1 MGDSLSCDCMD
12 PMVSARILKGLM
24 WGKEDW
30 EGKGEG
36 VMAVQIFV
44 QQQSVSRRIKSDEDF
59 GEKA

>member
-1 MGDSLSCDCMD
+1 MD

-30 EGKGEG
+30 EGEGEG
-36 VMAVQIFV
+36 VVAVQVIV
-44 QQQSVSRRIKSDEDF
+44 QQQSVRRRIKSDEDF